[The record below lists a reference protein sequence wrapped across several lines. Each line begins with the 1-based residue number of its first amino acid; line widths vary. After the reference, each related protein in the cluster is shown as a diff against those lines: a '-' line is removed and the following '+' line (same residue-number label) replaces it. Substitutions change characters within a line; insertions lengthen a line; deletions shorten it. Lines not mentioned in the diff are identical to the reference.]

1 MFNDGEKLREIFFK
15 GRRINYM
22 IYFLLNIIVNI
33 LIKFKFLGGLVKK
46 LYDICI

>member
-15 GRRINYM
+15 GRRINFM
-22 IYFLLNIIVNI
+22 IYFFLLNIIVNI

-46 LYDICI
+46 L